1 MQILDDMTEAKGQL
15 SRGEDADQHIMATDK
30 RGDGGGG
37 WTPHPDCDH
46 QRGRRHIRAGCHP

>member
-37 WTPHPDCDH
+37 GGLHTLTATT
-46 QRGRRHIRAGCHP
+46 RGGAAI